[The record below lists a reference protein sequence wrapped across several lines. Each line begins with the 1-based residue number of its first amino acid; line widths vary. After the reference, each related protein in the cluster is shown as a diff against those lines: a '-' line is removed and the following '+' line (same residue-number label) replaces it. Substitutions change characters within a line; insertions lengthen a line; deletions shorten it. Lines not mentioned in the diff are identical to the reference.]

1 LKVVSADFVTSAS
14 ATGSALP
21 RDGLPQVA
29 LAGRSNVGKSSLI
42 NALARRK
49 IARTSAAPGKT
60 RLVNVYRIEVEGAG
74 GPGRISLYLVDL
86 PGYGYARGGADA
98 AAELKAAA
106 EAYLSGS
113 ERLRPDQ
120 PPPRLR
126 QSAGALAKAGRGA
139 KPSSD
144 PSRASG
150 SSRATSR
157 DESERG
163 WGPASAEKGTR
174 SAGISRKPEAALLLV
189 DARHP
194 GLEADIQA
202 ASWLAAIGVEIRIV
216 ATKIDKL
223 TRSERARNL
232 KAIGDTFGTAA
243 QPVSSA
249 SGEGLDELWRTIV
262 TIARDADRDG

>member
-1 LKVVSADFVTSAS
+1 MKVLAADFVTSAS
-14 ATGSALP
+14 PRLASSEEDAGLARGTPKNGLPGIP
-21 RDGLPQVA
+21 RDGLSQVA

-60 RLVNVYRIEVEGAG
+60 RLVNVYRIDVEGGAG
-74 GPGRISLYLVDL
+74 LGRIALYLVDL
-86 PGYGYARGGADA
+86 PGYGYARGGAGA

-106 EAYLSGS
+106 EAYFASYEGAPW
-113 ERLRPDQ
+113 EG
-120 PPPRLR
+120 PR
-126 QSAGALAKAGRGA
+126 GAL
-139 KPSSD
+139 
-144 PSRASG
+144 
-150 SSRATSR
+150 
-157 DESERG
+157 
-163 WGPASAEKGTR
+163 
-174 SAGISRKPEAALLLV
+174 LV
-189 DARHP
+189 VDSRHP
-194 GLEADIQA
+194 GLDADIQA
-202 ASWLAAIGVEIRIV
+202 ARWLASIGVEIRIV

-249 SGEGLDELWRTIV
+249 SGEGLDALWRTIV